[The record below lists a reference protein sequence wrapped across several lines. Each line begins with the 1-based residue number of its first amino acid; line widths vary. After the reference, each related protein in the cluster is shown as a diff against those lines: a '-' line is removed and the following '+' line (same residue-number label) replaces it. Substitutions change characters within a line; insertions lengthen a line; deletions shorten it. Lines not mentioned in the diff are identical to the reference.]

1 MKKFFAVFSLVI
13 VVFFSSCERGQQPG
27 TVRPVKNVI
36 VMIPD
41 GTSIGV
47 VSAARWYKMYN
58 KMGSNLHLDPYMCG
72 TVSTFCSNAPI
83 GDSAPTTSCYM
94 TGVPQQ
100 SGNVATYPVADPN
113 NDLVPLDS
121 TMAYQPLTTVLE
133 AARILQGKSTGLV
146 VTCEF
151 PHATPADCSSHYYN
165 RGNYNYIAPQIAY
178 NNLDVVFGGGND
190 IVTDDMKAHF
200 KNNGTTLIQNDAASF
215 RNYQGDGK
223 LWALFGS
230 MSLPF
235 DLDRD
240 PAKVPSLEEMTRK
253 ALDILSKNENGF
265 FLMVEGSEVD
275 HVAHAND
282 AIGCITEFIA
292 FDNAVGAVMEFARK
306 NGETAVIILPDHG
319 NSGFTIGRRGCGGS
333 RSSLEDLFGPVSQ
346 YKKTAAGIESI
357 LKVTPPDQIKTVFKQ
372 YTNVDLTDEEVKSIL
387 ESKDYTIGDYT
398 QVSNNQNMRYSIVEI
413 MNARTCFG
421 FTSGSHTA
429 EEVFLAAYH
438 PSGDRPTGFVTNM
451 QINEYLCKAMGFKTS
466 LPDLTRKIFA
476 KHTDVL
482 AGLKYE
488 IAIKDNFPVLTVEK
502 DGKTLSVRAFSSVAY
517 LNDKPVDLGSV
528 TVYVDKNDT
537 FYLPEDILKK
547 AGL

>member
-1 MKKFFAVFSLVI
+1 MKRFFAVFSLAAVM
-13 VVFFSSCERGQQPG
+13 FFPLYGQYPE
-27 TVRPVKNVI
+27 TVKPVKNVI

-47 VSAARWYKMYN
+47 VSAARWYKKYN
-58 KMGSNLHLDPYMCG
+58 KTGSGLNLDPYMCG
-72 TVSTFCSNAPI
+72 SVSSFCSNAPI

-100 SGNVATYPVADPN
+100 AGNVATYPVASPEK
-113 NDLVPLDS
+113 DLVPLDA
-121 TMAYQPLTTVLE
+121 TMAYQPLVTVLE

-151 PHATPADCSSHYYN
+151 PHATPADCSAHYYN

-178 NNLDVVFGGGND
+178 NNLDVVFGGGNS

-200 KNNGTTLIQNDAASF
+200 KSNGTTLIQNDAEAF
-215 RNYQGDGK
+215 RNYRGYGK
-223 LWALFGS
+223 LWALFGA
-230 MSLPF
+230 MNLPF

-253 ALDILSKNENGF
+253 ALEILSNNKNGF
-265 FLMVEGSEVD
+265 FLMVEGSEID
-275 HVAHAND
+275 HAAHAND
-282 AIGCITEFIA
+282 AVGCITEFIA

-333 RSSLEDLFGPVSQ
+333 QSSLEDLFGQVSQ
-346 YKKTAAGIESI
+346 YKKTASGIESI

-372 YTNVDLTDEEVKSIL
+372 YTRIDLTDEEVKTIL
-387 ESKDYTIGDYT
+387 ESKDYAIGDYT
-398 QVSNNQNMRYSIVEI
+398 QVSNNRNMRYSIIEI
-413 MNARTCFG
+413 MNVHTCFG

-429 EEVFLAAYH
+429 EEVFLAAWH
-438 PSGDRPTGFVTNM
+438 PSGDRPTGHVANM
-451 QINEYLCKAMGFKTS
+451 QINEYLCKAMGFKIS

-476 KHTDVL
+476 KHADVL
-482 AGLKYE
+482 AGLKYG
-488 IAIKDNFPVLTVEK
+488 IAVKDNFPVLTVEK
-502 DGKTLSVRAFSSVAY
+502 GGKTLSVRAFSSVAY
-517 LNDKPVDLGSV
+517 LNGKPVDLGSV
-528 TVYVDKNDT
+528 TVYVDKNET
-537 FYLPEDILKK
+537 FYLPDDILKK